1 MLDLLA
7 SIRGLLDY
15 WQTKGL
21 LDLLASMRGL
31 PNYWQFDGS
40 LDLLAFMMM
49 IKRVAE
55 VMSIIQYCYWNVKIS
70 VSELNLWM
78 IV

>member
-1 MLDLLA
+1 
-7 SIRGLLDY
+7 
-15 WQTKGL
+15 
-21 LDLLASMRGL
+21 MRGL